1 MSERDEMYYI
11 KRAFVRFL
19 FWGTMFSIVA
29 LIAYALGTTAPKQDY
44 CDVTVNRNFTWIP
57 NQGSLSSLET
67 CTHPD
72 TIRLLPDL
80 TWEWT
85 Q

>member
-1 MSERDEMYYI
+1 M
-11 KRAFVRFL
+11 AV
-19 FWGTMFSIVA
+19 
-29 LIAYALGTTAPKQDY
+29 IAYALGSAEPEKDY
-44 CDVTVNRNFTWIP
+44 CDVTVNRNFTWVP
-57 NQGSLSSLET
+57 NQGVLSSLET

-72 TIRLLPDL
+72 TIQLLPDL